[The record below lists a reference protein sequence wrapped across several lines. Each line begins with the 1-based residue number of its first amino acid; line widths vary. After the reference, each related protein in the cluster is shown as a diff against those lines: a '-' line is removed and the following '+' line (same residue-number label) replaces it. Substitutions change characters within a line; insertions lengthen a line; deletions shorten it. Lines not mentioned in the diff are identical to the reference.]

1 MNSSSALDPAIR
13 SVLAAQESALRMKID
28 TAVLAKQLDAT
39 QAQGAALNEL
49 LEQAAQLS
57 KSLDSGAAF
66 DAVG

>member
-1 MNSSSALDPAIR
+1 MNSCTGLDPAVS
-13 SVLAAQESALRMKID
+13 SVLAAKESALRARID

-39 QAQGAALNEL
+39 EAQGAALHEL